1 MGNNP
6 TIKEIVR
13 EKCREIGLSL
23 AKLAFKLEV
32 NQIYLLNV
40 LHGRKVSRP
49 LIKRLAETLHLSDLP
64 SQYEMFLSQRCVEN
78 KVTKPTS
85 SKKGRKKSKNP
96 IKEVYHEALKL

>member
-6 TIKEIVR
+6 TMKEIVRETTIKEIVK

-32 NQIYLLNV
+32 NQVYLLNV

-49 LIKRLAETLHLSDLP
+49 LIKRLADTLHLFDLP
-64 SQYEMFLSQRCVEN
+64 SQYESYLASRRVEN
-78 KVTKPTS
+78 KGVKSTR
-85 SKKGRKKSKNP
+85 KGSKN
-96 IKEVYHEALKL
+96 KSHKGGV